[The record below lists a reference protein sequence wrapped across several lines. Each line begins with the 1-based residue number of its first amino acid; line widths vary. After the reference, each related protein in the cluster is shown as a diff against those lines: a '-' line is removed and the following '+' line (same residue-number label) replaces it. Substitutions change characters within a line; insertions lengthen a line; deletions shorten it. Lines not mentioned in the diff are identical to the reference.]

1 MVNQVVY
8 EALKQVARTG
18 TVTHYSDIAPLA
30 GVNLNTGRGRRE
42 IGSLLAEVCLSEAQ
56 QGRPLLGS
64 VVVRKDSQMP
74 GKGYFRGA
82 QNLGKFHG
90 GSDEDRRAFWLQEL
104 KRVHA
109 YWAAH

>member
-1 MVNQVVY
+1 MNQAVY
-8 EALKQVARTG
+8 EALKQVARSG
-18 TVTHYSDIAPLA
+18 SVTHYGAIAPLA

-42 IGSLLAEVCLSEAQ
+42 MGCVLAEVCRSEAQ
-56 QGRPLLGS
+56 QGHPLLGS

-82 QNLGKFHG
+82 QILGKFHG

>member
-1 MVNQVVY
+1 
-8 EALKQVARTG
+8 
-18 TVTHYSDIAPLA
+18 
-30 GVNLNTGRGRRE
+30 
-42 IGSLLAEVCLSEAQ
+42 
-56 QGRPLLGS
+56 
-64 VVVRKDSQMP
+64 MP

-90 GSDEDRRAFWLQEL
+90 GSDEDKRAFWLQEL